1 MPRIQNIR
9 NVHFSHSHL
18 SRFSA
23 LYTHKSQLIYAPT
36 MYRILKRYSA
46 SLTLLLVI
54 LISSLT
60 IAYGHGLGTD
70 MSLPITISDKEVLV
84 EASINPTFL
93 DQVPSSEPTFIV
105 RALDDPSRNSTI
117 AGIDFR
123 IVVEL
128 NNEILLDQQFRSSDG
143 VVKANLT
150 PDSEIEGWQINGQ
163 ARPSGRIEV
172 SQSNPVELRSRVLTA
187 GGLYHIIVIIEKG
200 SPGLTV
206 ESDQKFDLYVSIG
219 TSYMFGMQT
228 PQGEEQM
235 VVKTYYDEISNFN
248 YSNKTI
254 KFEMPFTWEHTYVDQ
269 VPVLHLEVQFPKT
282 IEELQTN
289 SYRGTLNGREL
300 EAQAVVIDDYTSEQ
314 NRIVHF
320 VVNNAMLHRFAEKIS
335 DSEIAVFTLAP
346 AEKPKFPLDILSLP
360 GEKFLFQLSWGPD
373 IIETGVPI
381 TFVMN
386 IQDPATGDLVRGS
399 SFDFVLIQDGNEIHT
414 NHMSSE
420 FGTYSYD
427 YTFSK
432 AGRVTLA
439 VNNINS
445 ERESAKIDLV
455 VQQGT
460 TNPNPQQQ
468 PTQSQCLIATAAFG
482 SELTPQVQYLRHFR
496 YHYILSTASGTAF
509 MKVFN
514 TVYYSFSPQVAEYE
528 REQPWMQSTVKVA
541 LYPLFGILMAAERVH
556 VVVGGGEVGA
566 ILAGLVSSVL
576 IGAIYLGPVGY
587 IASKSRKVD
596 SKLLVIIVGAAGAVL
611 AITLFVLNVLLSLS
625 TVIFV
630 IAIAGASAI
639 AVAKSIKYVL
649 YGQ

>member
-1 MPRIQNIR
+1 
-9 NVHFSHSHL
+9 
-18 SRFSA
+18 
-23 LYTHKSQLIYAPT
+23 
-36 MYRILKRYSA
+36 MYHILKRYSA

-54 LISSLT
+54 LISSLP

-105 RALDDPSRNSTI
+105 RTLDDPTSNSSI
-117 AGIDFR
+117 PGIDFR

-128 NNEILLDQQFRSSDG
+128 NNEILLDQRFRSSDG
-143 VVKANLT
+143 VAKANLI
-150 PDSEIEGWQINGQ
+150 PDRDIQGWEVNGQ
-163 ARPSGRIEV
+163 AKPSEQIEV
-172 SQSNPVELRSRVLTA
+172 SQSNPVELRSRILTA
-187 GGLYHIIVIIEKG
+187 GGLYHITVVIEKN
-200 SPGLTV
+200 SPGLAAV
-206 ESDQKFDLYVSIG
+206 SDQKFDLFVSIG
-219 TSYMFGMQT
+219 TSNMFGVQT

-320 VVNNAMLHRFAEKIS
+320 VVNNAMLQRFAETIS

-373 IIETGVPI
+373 IIETGIPT

-386 IQDPATGDLVRGS
+386 IQDPTTGDLIRGS
-399 SFDFVLIQDGNEIHT
+399 SFDLVLLQDGNEIHS
-414 NHMSSE
+414 NHMSSD

-432 AGRVTLA
+432 AGTVTLA
-439 VNNINS
+439 ANNINS
-445 ERESAKIDLV
+445 QGESSRIDLI

-460 TNPNPQQQ
+460 GNLNPQSQ

-496 YHYILSTASGTAF
+496 DHYILSTASGTAF

-528 REQPWMQSTVKVA
+528 REQPWLQATVKVA
-541 LYPLFGILMAAERVH
+541 LYPLFGILMAAERAYTA
-556 VVVGGGEVGA
+556 VGGGEAGA
-566 ILAGLVSSVL
+566 ILAGAISSVL
-576 IGAIYLGPVGY
+576 IGAVYLGPIGY
-587 IASKSRKVD
+587 VASKSRKVD
-596 SKLLVIIVGAAGAVL
+596 SKLLATIFGSAAAVL
-611 AITLFVLNVLLSLS
+611 AITLVALNVMLPLG
-625 TVIFV
+625 TVSFV
-630 IAIAGASAI
+630 IAAAGVSSLT
-639 AVAKSIKYVL
+639 VAKAIKYVVH
-649 YGQ
+649 GQ

>member
-1 MPRIQNIR
+1 MYSIQR
-9 NVHFSHSHL
+9 
-18 SRFSA
+18 RC
-23 LYTHKSQLIYAPT
+23 
-36 MYRILKRYSA
+36 SA
-46 SLTLLLVI
+46 SLTLLLLTI
-54 LISSLT
+54 ISS
-60 IAYGHGLGTD
+60 IAIAHGHGLGTD
-70 MSLPITISDKEVLV
+70 ISPPITISNKEVSV

-93 DQVPSSEPTFIV
+93 DQVSSGERTFIV
-105 RALDDPSRNSTI
+105 RALDDPTRNSTI
-117 AGIDFR
+117 PGIDFR

-163 ARPSGRIEV
+163 AMPSGRIEV

-219 TSYMFGMQT
+219 TSYMFGAQT

-235 VVKTYYDEISNFN
+235 VVKTYYDKISNFD

-269 VPVLHLEVQFPKT
+269 VPVLHTEVQFPKT

-289 SYRGTLNGREL
+289 SYRGTLNGMEL

-320 VVNNAMLHRFAEKIS
+320 VVNNAMLHRINDAIS
-335 DSEIAVFTLAP
+335 DSKTAVFTLAP

-373 IIETGVPI
+373 IIETGIPT

-386 IQDPATGDLVRGS
+386 IQDPATGDLIRGS
-399 SFDFVLIQDGNEIHT
+399 SFDLVLIQDGNEIHST
-414 NHMSSE
+414 HMSSE
-420 FGTYSYD
+420 FGTYSYE

-432 AGRVTLA
+432 AGTVTLA
-439 VNNINS
+439 ANNINGQA
-445 ERESAKIDLV
+445 ESSRIDLV

-460 TNPNPQQQ
+460 GDANLQPQ
-468 PTQSQCLIATAAFG
+468 PTQSQCLIVTAAFG

-496 YHYILSTASGTAF
+496 DHYILSTASGAAF
-509 MKVFN
+509 MNVFN
-514 TVYYSFSPQVAEYE
+514 NVYYSFSPQVAEYE
-528 REQPWMQSTVKVA
+528 REQPWLQATIKVT
-541 LYPLFGILMAAERVH
+541 LYPLFGILMAAERVYTT
-556 VVVGGGEVGA
+556 VGGGEAGA
-566 ILAGLVSSVL
+566 IFAGTISSML
-576 IGAIYLGPVGY
+576 IGAIYLGPIVY
-587 IASKSRKVD
+587 IALKDRKVD
-596 SKLLVIIVGAAGAVL
+596 SKLLAIIFGVAAAVL
-611 AITLFVLNVLLSLS
+611 AITLVALNILLPLS
-625 TVIFV
+625 TVAFV
-630 IAIAGASAI
+630 IAAAGVSSLT
-639 AVAKSIKYVL
+639 VAKAIKYVVHR
-649 YGQ
+649 Q

>member
-1 MPRIQNIR
+1 
-9 NVHFSHSHL
+9 
-18 SRFSA
+18 
-23 LYTHKSQLIYAPT
+23 
-36 MYRILKRYSA
+36 MYSIIKRYSA
-46 SLTLLLVI
+46 SLTLLFVI
-54 LISSLT
+54 IIIFSSFI

-70 MSLPITISDKEVLV
+70 MSPAINISNKQVSV

-93 DQVPSSEPTFIV
+93 DQIPNSDPTLVV

-128 NNEILLDQQFRSSDG
+128 NNEILLDQRFRSSDG
-143 VVKANLT
+143 VVKANLI
-150 PDSEIEGWQINGQ
+150 PNRDIQGWEVNGQ
-163 ARPSGRIEV
+163 AKPSAQIEV
-172 SQSNPVELRSRVLTA
+172 SQSNPVELQSRILTA
-187 GGLYHIIVIIEKG
+187 GGLYHIIVAIEKS

-206 ESDQKFDLYVSIG
+206 ESDQKFDLFVSIG
-219 TSYMFGMQT
+219 TSYMFGVQT

-235 VVKTYYDEISNFN
+235 VVKTYYDEVSNFT

-254 KFEMPFTWEHTYVDQ
+254 KFEMPFMWEHNYVDQ

-282 IEELQTN
+282 LEDLQTN

-320 VVNNAMLHRFAEKIS
+320 VVNNAMLHRIEDTIS

-386 IQDPATGDLVRGS
+386 IQDPSTGDLVRGA
-399 SFDFVLIQDGNEIHT
+399 SFDFVLIQDGNEIHN

-420 FGTYSYD
+420 FGTYSYE

-496 YHYILSTASGTAF
+496 DHYILSTASGTAF
-509 MKVFN
+509 MKVFDS
-514 TVYYSFSPQVAEYE
+514 VYYSFSPQIAEYE

>member
-1 MPRIQNIR
+1 
-9 NVHFSHSHL
+9 
-18 SRFSA
+18 
-23 LYTHKSQLIYAPT
+23 
-36 MYRILKRYSA
+36 MYSIIKRYSA
-46 SLTLLLVI
+46 SLTLLFVI
-54 LISSLT
+54 IIIFSSFI

-70 MSLPITISDKEVLV
+70 MSPAINISNKQVSV

-93 DQVPSSEPTFIV
+93 DQIPNSEPTLVV

-128 NNEILLDQQFRSSDG
+128 NNEILLDQRFRSSDG
-143 VVKANLT
+143 VVKANLI
-150 PDSEIEGWQINGQ
+150 PNRDIQGWEVNGQ
-163 ARPSGRIEV
+163 AKPSAQIEV
-172 SQSNPVELRSRVLTA
+172 SQSNPVELQSRILTA
-187 GGLYHIIVIIEKG
+187 GGLYHIIVAIEKS

-206 ESDQKFDLYVSIG
+206 ESDQKFDLFVSIG
-219 TSYMFGMQT
+219 TSYMFGVQT

-235 VVKTYYDEISNFN
+235 VVKTYYDEVSNFT

-254 KFEMPFTWEHTYVDQ
+254 KFEMPFMWEHNYVDQ

-282 IEELQTN
+282 LEDLQTN

-320 VVNNAMLHRFAEKIS
+320 VVNNAMLHRIEDTIS

-386 IQDPATGDLVRGS
+386 IQDPSTGDLVRGS
-399 SFDFVLIQDGNEIHT
+399 SFDFVLIQDGNEIHN

-420 FGTYSYD
+420 FGTYSYE

-496 YHYILSTASGTAF
+496 DHYILSTASGTAF
-509 MKVFN
+509 MKVFDS
-514 TVYYSFSPQVAEYE
+514 VYYSFSPQIAEYE

>member
-1 MPRIQNIR
+1 MR
-9 NVHFSHSHL
+9 NVHFSNSHL
-18 SRFSA
+18 TRFSA

-36 MYRILKRYSA
+36 MYRILERYSA

-70 MSLPITISDKEVLV
+70 MSLPITISDKEVLA

-105 RALDDPSRNSTI
+105 RALDDPTSNSSI
-117 AGIDFR
+117 PGVDFR

-128 NNEILLDQQFRSSDG
+128 NNEILLDQRFRSSDG
-143 VVKANLT
+143 VVKANLI
-150 PDSEIEGWQINGQ
+150 PDRNIQGWEVNGQ
-163 ARPSGRIEV
+163 AKPSGQIEV
-172 SQSNPVELRSRVLTA
+172 SHSNPVELRSRILTA
-187 GGLYHIIVIIEKG
+187 GGLYHITVVIEKS
-200 SPGLTV
+200 SPGLAV
-206 ESDQKFDLYVSIG
+206 VSDQKFDLFVSIG
-219 TSYMFGMQT
+219 TSYMFGVQT

-320 VVNNAMLHRFAEKIS
+320 VVNNAMLQRFAETIS

-373 IIETGVPI
+373 IIETGIPT

-386 IQDPATGDLVRGS
+386 IQDPTTGDLIRGS
-399 SFDFVLIQDGNEIHT
+399 SFDLVLIQDGNEVHT
-414 NHMSSE
+414 NHMSSD

-432 AGRVTLA
+432 AGTVTLA
-439 VNNINS
+439 ANNINS
-445 ERESAKIDLV
+445 QGESSRIDLV
-455 VQQGT
+455 VQQGSG
-460 TNPNPQQQ
+460 NPNTQSQ
-468 PTQSQCLIATAAFG
+468 PTESQCLIATAAFG
-482 SELTPQVQYLRHFR
+482 SELTPQVQYLRYFR
-496 YHYILSTASGTAF
+496 DNYILSTASGTAF
-509 MKVFN
+509 MNVFDS
-514 TVYYSFSPQVAEYE
+514 VYYSFSPQISDYE
-528 REQPWMQSTVKVA
+528 REQPWIQSSVKVA
-541 LYPLFGILMAAERVH
+541 LYPLFGILTGAEHVH
-556 VVVGGGEVGA
+556 LAVGGGEVGA
-566 ILAGLVSSVL
+566 ILAGIVSSML
-576 IGAIYLGPVGY
+576 IGAVYLAPVGY
-587 IASKSRKVD
+587 VVNRYIRVD
-596 SKLLVIIVGAAGAVL
+596 NKLLAIILATAAASLLISLVAVD
-611 AITLFVLNVLLSLS
+611 VLLPLT

-630 IAIAGASAI
+630 LSATGASAI
-639 AVAKSIKYVL
+639 TAARAIKYLL
-649 YGQ
+649 YRQ